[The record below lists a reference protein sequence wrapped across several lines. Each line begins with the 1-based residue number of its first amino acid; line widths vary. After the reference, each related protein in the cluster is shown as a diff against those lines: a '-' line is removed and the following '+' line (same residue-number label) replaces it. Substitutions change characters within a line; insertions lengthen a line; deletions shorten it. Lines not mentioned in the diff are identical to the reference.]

1 LLRTITQ
8 KNLNNLEDCLLFVEF
23 AYNRSVHSTTD
34 YSPFEIVY
42 SFNPLIPLL
51 VDKRV
56 GLDGNRKESVVNA
69 LYESV

>member
-42 SFNPLIPLL
+42 SFNPLYLIPLL

-56 GLDGNRKESVVNA
+56 GLDGNRKE
-69 LYESV
+69 

>member
-42 SFNPLIPLL
+42 SFNPLIPLYL
-51 VDKRV
+51 IPLLIDKRV
-56 GLDGNRKESVVNA
+56 GLDGNRKE
-69 LYESV
+69 